1 MQNNGTGR
9 KNMFDF
15 FKRSTPVKPAAPR
28 SQATTSRAS
37 AVHRSFDHLSP
48 QPKAEVTEG
57 NDEADWSLWEDSVA
71 FQDSQTPSQHPNT
84 EPAPLEAVNA
94 KQASDSSPAAAYDDL
109 RDSDL

>member
-1 MQNNGTGR
+1 
-9 KNMFDF
+9 
-15 FKRSTPVKPAAPR
+15 
-28 SQATTSRAS
+28 
-37 AVHRSFDHLSP
+37 
-48 QPKAEVTEG
+48 
-57 NDEADWSLWEDSVA
+57 LWEDSVA